1 MISNGIH
8 LARLKPCFR
17 MQKCTLS
24 QYGLEMPI
32 EPEIPQAQR
41 FYAGPSSLRLPSSKI
56 PERTGY
62 VNLMMSMYV
71 CICIYI

>member
-32 EPEIPQAQR
+32 EPEIPQQR
-41 FYAGPSSLRLPSSKI
+41 FDAGPSFFSCPHPRFRKEQDMLIL
-56 PERTGY
+56 
-62 VNLMMSMYV
+62 L
-71 CICIYI
+71 